1 MSDLSELTWMLPP
14 FAICLVLTGIHGYLG
29 IHVLSRKVIFVDLA
43 MAQIAALGAS
53 YAFLLGYD
61 ARRPEEQ
68 LIVYSFSLG
77 FTLIG
82 AAVFAL
88 TRMRHEKVAQE
99 AFIGITYASAI
110 AIAMLMLSKSTGEGE
125 HLKQMLAGNVLL
137 VTWPEIF
144 KTATIYAAV
153 GAFHW
158 VFRKQFFMISFDP
171 EGAAKEGL
179 KVRLWDFLFYG
190 SFGVVITSSVAIAGV
205 LLVFSYLIVP
215 AVIAV
220 MFAET
225 IGRRIAVGWLAGAVV
240 SLAGMILSYYGD
252 LPTGPAVVACFAALL
267 LAAGLIHMVMSS
279 PSKLGALAKVAVGAF
294 LVTSLA
300 IGSTALRKGSE
311 EHAHEVTFDDL
322 VQALYSTE
330 ATAQLDA
337 LNHLADR
344 KDGHAV
350 PEILELLRSTSSDR
364 LIEHIAHVLPV
375 FQDPSAVP
383 ILLEMCLRDYDP
395 FLTVA
400 LARAILE
407 LKEPS
412 GIPVLIDMLESD
424 QPELAR
430 REAMELLGN
439 LSGKDFGYRPQ
450 LSPTE
455 NREAIGGWRSWWAEH
470 GSHLKWREQTRRFE

>member
-1 MSDLSELTWMLPP
+1 
-14 FAICLVLTGIHGYLG
+14 
-29 IHVLSRKVIFVDLA
+29 
-43 MAQIAALGAS
+43 
-53 YAFLLGYD
+53 
-61 ARRPEEQ
+61 
-68 LIVYSFSLG
+68 
-77 FTLIG
+77 
-82 AAVFAL
+82 
-88 TRMRHEKVAQE
+88 
-99 AFIGITYASAI
+99 
-110 AIAMLMLSKSTGEGE
+110 
-125 HLKQMLAGNVLL
+125 
-137 VTWPEIF
+137 
-144 KTATIYAAV
+144 
-153 GAFHW
+153 
-158 VFRKQFFMISFDP
+158 MISFDP

-322 VQALYSTE
+322 VQALHSTE

-344 KDGHAV
+344 KDATRCR
-350 PEILELLRSTSSDR
+350 RSWSSF
-364 LIEHIAHVLPV
+364 E
-375 FQDPSAVP
+375 
-383 ILLEMCLRDYDP
+383 
-395 FLTVA
+395 
-400 LARAILE
+400 ARAQ
-407 LKEPS
+407 
-412 GIPVLIDMLESD
+412 ID
-424 QPELAR
+424 
-430 REAMELLGN
+430 
-439 LSGKDFGYRPQ
+439 
-450 LSPTE
+450 
-455 NREAIGGWRSWWAEH
+455 
-470 GSHLKWREQTRRFE
+470 

>member
-1 MSDLSELTWMLPP
+1 MSDLSELAWMAPP
-14 FAICLVLTGIHGYLG
+14 LAICLILTGIHGYLG

-61 ARRPEEQ
+61 ARRPGEQ
-68 LIVYSFSLG
+68 LIVYFFSLG

-99 AFIGITYASAI
+99 AIIGITYASAT

-144 KTATIYAAV
+144 KTAAIYAAV

-158 VFRKQFFMISFDP
+158 VFRKQFFMISFDL

-179 KVRLWDFLFYG
+179 EVRFWDFLFYV

-205 LLVFSYLIVP
+205 LLVFSYLIIP

-225 IGRRIAVGWLAGAVV
+225 ISRRIAVGWIAGAVV

-267 LAAGLIHMVMSS
+267 VAAGLTHMVMSS
-279 PSKLGALAKVAVGAF
+279 PSKLRALAKVAIGAF
-294 LVTSLA
+294 LVASLG
-300 IGSTALRKGSE
+300 IGSMALRKRSE
-311 EHAHEVTFDDL
+311 EHTHEVTFDDL
-322 VQALYSTE
+322 VQTLHSTE
-330 ATAQLDA
+330 PSAQLEA
-337 LNHLADR
+337 LNHLAERRDA
-344 KDGHAV
+344 HAV
-350 PEILELLRSTSSDR
+350 PEILELLRNTSSDR
-364 LIEHIAHVLPV
+364 LIEHIAHVLPS
-375 FQDPSAVP
+375 FQDQSAAP
-383 ILLEMCLRDYDP
+383 ILLEMSRRDYDP
-395 FLTVA
+395 FLKVA

-407 LKEPS
+407 LKERS
-412 GIPVLIDMLESD
+412 GIPVLIDILESD
-424 QPELAR
+424 APELAR
-430 REAMELLGN
+430 GEAVELLRN

-450 LSPTE
+450 RGAAE
-455 NREAIGGWRSWWAEH
+455 NREAIEGWHSWWAAH